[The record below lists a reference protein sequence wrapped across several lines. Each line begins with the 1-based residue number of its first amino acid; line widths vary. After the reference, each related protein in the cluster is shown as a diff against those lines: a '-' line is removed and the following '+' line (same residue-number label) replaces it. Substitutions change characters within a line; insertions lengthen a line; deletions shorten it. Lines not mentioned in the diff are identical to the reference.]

1 MAEDFMLVRSLRI
14 APFTLTVAAAAM
26 CTQAQDKP
34 DTAVKQIPLLGKPG
48 CFYLRSFNDWT
59 VLDESNLLV
68 HASLEKNGY
77 QVKLFQ
83 SVSGLKFHVA
93 LGFEDVEHT
102 GRICDASRDYLLV
115 RDYTPP
121 RIPVVV
127 VHELTMDEQVQLLKA
142 AGKTVSHTMAE
153 AAAKQK

>member
-1 MAEDFMLVRSLRI
+1 MLARSLRI
-14 APFTLTVAAAAM
+14 AIFALTMGAAAM
-26 CTQAQDKP
+26 CAHAQDKS
-34 DTAVKQIPLLGKPG
+34 DAKQIPLLGKPG

-68 HASLEKNGY
+68 HAPLEKNGY

-83 SVSGLKFHVA
+83 PVSGLKFHVG

-102 GRICDASRDYLLV
+102 GRICDKSRDYLVV

-121 RIPVVV
+121 RIPVVA

-142 AGKTVSHTMAE
+142 AGKTPSHKAE